1 MSPRNGRQILEQR
14 HGHRTAADE
23 RARFPAGQDLAF
35 DQQFAILDFEP
46 GGFQQAA
53 HGCLVAHIEDAGHA
67 RAGFPG
73 ADHLRRSAPAQQQAE
88 RVHDDGFPAAG
99 LAGQQIQPRVK
110 MDAQALHHRV
120 ILDHQLEQ
128 HSHADYNEW
137 AHNEE
142 GYSTQRRRERRE
154 KRREKR
160 QEEPNKGRI
169 RDGGDWAWLSPEPLD
184 FLERMCVSMLD
195 LRLGDELL
203 FETPVAF
210 LLQTDL
216 WDMVQHSGPA
226 LMAVLGVLICFS
238 IYSWTIIFSKLSALR
253 SAGKANSRFLRAFRK
268 ASGMEAVMVASEQ
281 FRPSPLVA
289 VFDFG
294 YEELERQVK
303 LRGSVTNRT
312 ALERTL
318 QLGISEEI
326 AKLERNMSWLA
337 TTASVTPFIGLMG
350 TVMGIIRAFQDLSQ
364 MGSTSL
370 KAVGPGIS
378 EALIATAVGLFAAI
392 PAAIFYNYFGHLIR
406 EIGARMDDFSLEF
419 LNMAERSFGE

>member
-1 MSPRNGRQILEQR
+1 LV
-14 HGHRTAADE
+14 
-23 RARFPAGQDLAF
+23 PA
-35 DQQFAILDFEP
+35 IP
-46 GGFQQAA
+46 G
-53 HGCLVAHIEDAGHA
+53 L
-67 RAGFPG
+67 
-73 ADHLRRSAPAQQQAE
+73 
-88 RVHDDGFPAAG
+88 
-99 LAGQQIQPRVK
+99 
-110 MDAQALHHRV
+110 
-120 ILDHQLEQ
+120 
-128 HSHADYNEW
+128 
-137 AHNEE
+137 
-142 GYSTQRRRERRE
+142 
-154 KRREKR
+154 
-160 QEEPNKGRI
+160 
-169 RDGGDWAWLSPEPLD
+169 
-184 FLERMCVSMLD
+184 
-195 LRLGDELL
+195 
-203 FETPVAF
+203 
-210 LLQTDL
+210 LLQTSL
-216 WDMVQHSGPA
+216 WEMVGRATP
-226 LMAVLGVLICFS
+226 LTFAVLLILLIFS
-238 IYSWTIIFSKLSALR
+238 IFSWTIIFAKWSSFRRAR
-253 SAGKANSRFLRAFRK
+253 RTDARFLRAFRK
-268 ASGMEAVMVASEQ
+268 ANGLDSAVMASEQ

-378 EALIATAVGLFAAI
+378 EALITTAVGLFAAI

-406 EIGARMDDFSLEF
+406 ELGARMDDFSLEF